1 MRISLEFHC
10 KYRLNFAPNYVFTTN
25 PKMLVNLKTNRI
37 INQVMKGSTIGYV
50 INGYFYSLD
59 KLRKN
64 LEIIPTKQ
72 FIPF

>member
-1 MRISLEFHC
+1 
-10 KYRLNFAPNYVFTTN
+10 
-25 PKMLVNLKTNRI
+25 MLVNLKTNRI

-50 INGYFYSLD
+50 INGDFYSLD
-59 KLRKN
+59 KLRQN